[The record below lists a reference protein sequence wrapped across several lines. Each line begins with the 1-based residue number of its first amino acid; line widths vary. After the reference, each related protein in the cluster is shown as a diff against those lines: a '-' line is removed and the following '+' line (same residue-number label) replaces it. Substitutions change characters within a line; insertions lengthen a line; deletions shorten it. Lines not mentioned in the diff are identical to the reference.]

1 MALRTRILASAHVPY
16 QGYAEST
23 VSLGLPSLP
32 DLSGV
37 SMLLDG
43 TTDQYTWYRSPGC

>member
-1 MALRTRILASAHVPY
+1 MTLRARILASVHVPY

-43 TTDQYTWYRSPGC
+43 TTDQYTWYRPPGC